1 MPSSA
6 RCGRPSPGIGRPPG
20 PVSCMS
26 LAVWVATALTGG
38 LMLAPR
44 VTRLVATVLTAV
56 TASDFL
62 QFAYAAAQRSGQ
74 EP

>member
-1 MPSSA
+1 M
-6 RCGRPSPGIGRPPG
+6 GELL
-20 PVSCMS
+20 SCPFC

-38 LMLAPR
+38 LVLAPR
-44 VTRLVATVLTAV
+44 VTRLVATILTAV

-74 EP
+74 ER